1 MYVHANHTCQVL
13 KKSPD
18 VFIWLKYLCGSKAD
32 YVSGVLWKKLDCL
45 KIPISRYEWLNTVT
59 LETFLSTKPGFFL
72 INTDSTSVKLTH
84 PQRQWCILAPI
95 IEWHWVWYMKIL
107 HELEKYLSSKCN
119 YYFLVS
125 YEIRQS
131 ILLLRPF
138 IR

>member
-1 MYVHANHTCQVL
+1 MSSIK
-13 KKSPD
+13 KKSRCIYM
-18 VFIWLKYLCGSKAD
+18 VKIFMWLESGLCFWCT
-32 YVSGVLWKKLDCL
+32 VKKLDCL